1 MNHLQS
7 FFTTAL
13 FICFAFVSKAQEDGT
28 RSGTSEKK
36 EITGKIMIVPFEP
49 LMYMSEIDQ
58 KINQQTKWEFKEIRE
73 FFRHQLDTQ
82 LKLKFQSIASPVVSF
97 YSDSAKT
104 AKDLAYI
111 YQSTAISFDI
121 IGKPTATTVENKKQ
135 NGIKNG
141 QLVVEISEDKKFTS
155 IKTKNKELIPYLN
168 KKYKS
173 EYFVFIN
180 QLDIKSVPDSYD
192 IATDSYQREVTVH
205 YTIIDKDSKL
215 ITAGAATSK
224 FTSKENNPKKIV
236 ALTFGPIA
244 SYIATKFNAI
254 VNPPKP
260 K

>member
-1 MNHLQS
+1 MRLQTL
-7 FFTTAL
+7 FT
-13 FICFAFVSKAQEDGT
+13 FILAFILGYSSIAQEEGT
-28 RSGTSEKK
+28 RAGTSEKK
-36 EITGKIMIVPFEP
+36 EITGKIMIIPFEP

-73 FFRHQLDTQ
+73 FFRHQLDAQ
-82 LKLKFQSIASPVVSF
+82 LKLKFQSISSPVVSF

-192 IATDSYQREVTVH
+192 IASDSYQREVTVH

-254 VNPPKP
+254 INPPKP